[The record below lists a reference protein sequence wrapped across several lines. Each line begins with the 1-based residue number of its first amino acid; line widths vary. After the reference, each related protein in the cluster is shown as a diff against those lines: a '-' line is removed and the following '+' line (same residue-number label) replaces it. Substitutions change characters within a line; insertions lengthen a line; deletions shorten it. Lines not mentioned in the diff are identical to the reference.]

1 MASKLMIFLSK
12 IYVKYK
18 SGISDPESINILS
31 ALDKLGFN
39 NAKNLSTGKFFELTI
54 ESKDLKSAKNEI
66 KEICNQLLTNPVI
79 EQYSFDVYEFNQ

>member
-1 MASKLMIFLSK
+1 MIFLSK

-79 EQYSFDVYEFNQ
+79 EQYSFDVSEFNQ

>member
-1 MASKLMIFLSK
+1 MIFLSK

>member
-1 MASKLMIFLSK
+1 MIFLSK

-66 KEICNQLLTNPVI
+66 KKICNQLLTNPVI
-79 EQYSFDVYEFNQ
+79 EQYKFDISEFNQ